1 MICVPETMTNDLLRS
16 LGRCENDGNG
26 ESQFFHKRTPGWRT
40 VDSGSKNVDGN
51 VTLRSAAGILEE
63 PEIVEGSAQ
72 DTHHIIA
79 HAYAT
84 AFKRDLAAKCVAAG
98 MWLSTA
104 PMWDAV
110 ANALQATLLIDYLRA
125 EIKSCDVARDSESL
139 VQRALGIDAHGS

>member
-1 MICVPETMTNDLLRS
+1 M
-16 LGRCENDGNG
+16 
-26 ESQFFHKRTPGWRT
+26 
-40 VDSGSKNVDGN
+40 
-51 VTLRSAAGILEE
+51 TLRSAAGILEE
-63 PEIVEGSAQ
+63 PEIVEGSVQ

-110 ANALQATLLIDYLRA
+110 ANALQAKLLIDHLRA
-125 EIKSCDVARDSESL
+125 KIKSCDVARDSESL
-139 VQRALGIDAHGS
+139 VQRALRIDAHGS

>member
-1 MICVPETMTNDLLRS
+1 
-16 LGRCENDGNG
+16 
-26 ESQFFHKRTPGWRT
+26 

-110 ANALQATLLIDYLRA
+110 ANALQAKLLIDHLRA

-139 VQRALGIDAHGS
+139 VQRGLGIDAHGS